1 MTKDSTTLEN
11 LNLLEFMESFNHSSD
26 IDFRT
31 KLYKEGAKS
40 YYVIIMFCPNLIDIQ
55 FSNQI
60 INDIFNVVQK
70 EEKFNFELISN
81 IVETKRLKE
90 VSNIKKEVEENLF
103 SGDLVIF
110 SSYLNDVFFIQVANP
125 PKRNPEESNL
135 ETSIRGPRDGFV
147 ENISDNMALIRQRL
161 KTSTLKSVEYT
172 IGERSRTKVLLVYME
187 DIINPSILSEVKQ
200 RLSSIKK
207 DVIVSSYEVEEEL
220 YDLPYSI
227 FPLLD
232 NIGRPDFVA
241 QSLNQGR
248 FAVIVDG
255 NPSCLIGPT
264 TLSQLVYSPED
275 IHASLYYINIVRYL
289 RISAIIT
296 TIFLP
301 GLYIA
306 MVTYHIDQL
315 PYPFLA
321 TIAMSR
327 NGLPFSAPLEACL
340 MLVFFELFKEAGI
353 RLPKA
358 VGQTVAVLGGL
369 FIGDAAIRAGLT
381 SPSMLVIVAL
391 TVISGYTLVN
401 QNIAGNI
408 VILRFFILFLSSI
421 LGLIGF
427 FTGMFLLATLIV
439 SLESFGQPYI
449 TILSVPSISDFLNV
463 VIKVPQKFKQKRN
476 ESLHPVD
483 KDRRRKWKKR

>member
-1 MTKDSTTLEN
+1 MTKEPRT

-31 KLYKEGAKS
+31 KSYQEGEDS
-40 YYVIIMFCPNLIDIQ
+40 HFVIIMFCPNLIDMQ

-60 INDIFNVVQK
+60 INDIFNIVQK
-70 EEKFNFELISN
+70 EEKFNFELLRN
-81 IVETKRLKE
+81 IVEVKRLKKE
-90 VSNIKKEVEENLF
+90 SNLKKEVEENLF

-110 SSYLNDVFFIQVANP
+110 SSYLNDVFFISVANP
-125 PKRNPEESNL
+125 PKRSPEESNL
-135 ETSIRGPRDGFV
+135 ENSIRGPRDGFV

-172 IGERSRTKVLLVYME
+172 IGERSRTKVLLVYIE
-187 DIINPSILSEVKQ
+187 DIINPSILSDVKQ
-200 RLSSIKK
+200 RLSLIKK
-207 DVIVSSYEVEEEL
+207 DVVLSSYEIEEAL
-220 YDLPYSI
+220 YDKPFSI

-232 NIGRPDFVA
+232 NIGRPDFIV

-255 NPSCLIGPT
+255 NPTCLIGPT
-264 TLSQLVYSPED
+264 NLNQLVYSPED
-275 IHASLYYINIVRYL
+275 IHASFYYVNVVRYL
-289 RISAIIT
+289 RIMAIIT

-301 GLYIA
+301 GFYIA
-306 MVTYHIDQL
+306 LITYHLDQV

-321 TIAMSR
+321 TIGMSR
-327 NGLPFSAPLEACL
+327 NGLPFSAPLEATL
-340 MLVFFELFKEAGI
+340 MLGFFELFKEAGI

-381 SPSMLVIVAL
+381 SPSMLVVVAV
-391 TVISGYTLVN
+391 TVISGYTLIN
-401 QNIAGNI
+401 QNISGNI
-408 VILRFFILFLSSI
+408 VILRFLVLFLSSG

-427 FTGMFLLATLIV
+427 FTGFFLLGTMVV

-449 TILSVPSISDFLNV
+449 SLLSVPSKSDFLNV
-463 VIKVPQKFKQKRN
+463 VIKLPQRFKVKRN
-476 ESLHPVD
+476 QSLHPVD
-483 KDRRRKWKKR
+483 EDRQKE

>member
-1 MTKDSTTLEN
+1 MRKESTSLES

-31 KLYKEGAKS
+31 KSYKEGEDS
-40 YYVIIMFCPNLIDIQ
+40 HFVIIMFCPNLIDVQ

-60 INDIFNVVQK
+60 INDIFNVVHK
-70 EEKFNFELISN
+70 EEKFDFELLRN
-81 IVETKRLKE
+81 IVEAKRLKD
-90 VSNIKKEVEENLF
+90 VSSIKKEVEENLF

-110 SSYLNDVFFIQVANP
+110 SSYLNDVFFIPVSNP
-125 PKRNPEESNL
+125 PQRSPEESNL
-135 ETSIRGPRDGFV
+135 ENSIRGPRDGFV
-147 ENISDNMALIRQRL
+147 ESISINMALIRQRL
-161 KTSTLKSVEYT
+161 KTSTLKSVEFT

-187 DIINPSILSEVKQ
+187 DIINPAILADVKQ
-200 RLSSIKK
+200 RLGNIKK
-207 DVIVSSYEVEEEL
+207 DVIISSYEIEEAL
-220 YDLPYSI
+220 YDEPFSI

-232 NIGRPDFVA
+232 NIGRPDFVV
-241 QSLNQGR
+241 QSINQGR

-255 NPSCLIGPT
+255 NPTCLIGPT
-264 TLSQLVYSPED
+264 NLNQLVYSPED
-275 IHASLYYINIVRYL
+275 IHASFYYVNIVRYL
-289 RISAIIT
+289 RIMAIIT

-301 GLYIA
+301 GFYIA
-306 MVTYHIDQL
+306 MVTYHIDQI

-321 TIAMSR
+321 TIGMSR

-381 SPSMLVIVAL
+381 SPAMLVVVAL
-391 TVISGYTLVN
+391 TVISGYTLIN
-401 QNIAGNI
+401 QNISGNI
-408 VILRFFILFLSSI
+408 VILRFFILFLSAA

-427 FTGMFLLATLIV
+427 FTGFFLVITLIV

-449 TILSVPSISDFLNV
+449 SILSVPSKSDFLNV
-463 VIKVPQKFKQKRN
+463 IIKLPQKFKVKRN
-476 ESLHPVD
+476 LSLHPVD
-483 KDRRRKWKKR
+483 EDRQKE

>member
-1 MTKDSTTLEN
+1 MTKEPRT

-31 KLYKEGAKS
+31 KSYQEGEDS
-40 YYVIIMFCPNLIDIQ
+40 HFVIIMFCPNLIDMQ

-60 INDIFNVVQK
+60 INEIFDIVQK
-70 EEKFNFELISN
+70 EEKINFELLRN
-81 IVETKRLKE
+81 LVEVKR
-90 VSNIKKEVEENLF
+90 VKEVEVNLF

-110 SSYLNDVFFIQVANP
+110 SSYLNDIFFISVANP
-125 PKRNPEESNL
+125 PKRDPEESNL
-135 ETSIRGPRDGFV
+135 ENSIRGPRDGFV
-147 ENISDNMALIRQRL
+147 ENISVNMALIRQRL

-200 RLSSIKK
+200 RLSLIKK
-207 DVIVSSYEVEEEL
+207 DVVVSSYEIEEAL
-220 YDLPYSI
+220 YDKPFSI

-232 NIGRPDFVA
+232 NIGRPDFIV

-255 NPSCLIGPT
+255 NPTCLIGPT
-264 TLSQLVYSPED
+264 NLNQLVYSPED
-275 IHASLYYINIVRYL
+275 IHASFYYVNVVRYL
-289 RISAIIT
+289 RIMAIIT

-301 GLYIA
+301 GFYIA
-306 MVTYHIDQL
+306 LITYHLDQV

-321 TIAMSR
+321 TIGMSR
-327 NGLPFSAPLEACL
+327 NGLPFSAPLEATL
-340 MLVFFELFKEAGI
+340 MLGFFELFKEAGI

-381 SPSMLVIVAL
+381 SPSMLVVVAV
-391 TVISGYTLVN
+391 TVISGYTLIN
-401 QNIAGNI
+401 QNISGNI
-408 VILRFFILFLSSI
+408 VILRFFILFLSSG

-427 FTGMFLLATLIV
+427 FTGFFLLGTMIV

-449 TILSVPSISDFLNV
+449 SILSVPSKSDFLNV
-463 VIKVPQKFKQKRN
+463 IIKLPQKFKVKRN
-476 ESLHPVD
+476 QSLHPID
-483 KDRRRKWKKR
+483 EDRKKE

>member
-1 MTKDSTTLEN
+1 MRKESTTLES

-31 KLYKEGAKS
+31 KSYKEEEDS
-40 YYVIIMFCPNLIDIQ
+40 HFVIIMFCPNLIDVQ

-60 INDIFNVVQK
+60 INDIFNVVDK
-70 EEKFNFELISN
+70 EEKFNFELLRN
-81 IVETKRLKE
+81 IVEAKRLND
-90 VSNIKKEVEENLF
+90 VSTIKKEVEENLF

-110 SSYLNDVFFIQVANP
+110 SSFLNDVFFIPVANP
-125 PKRNPEESNL
+125 PQRNPEESNL
-135 ETSIRGPRDGFV
+135 ENSIRGPRDGFI
-147 ENISDNMALIRQRL
+147 ENISVNMALIRQRL
-161 KTSTLKSVEYT
+161 KTSSLKSVEYT
-172 IGERSRTKVLLVYME
+172 IGERSRTKVLLVYMD
-187 DIINPSILSEVKQ
+187 DIINPAILSDVKK

-207 DVIVSSYEVEEEL
+207 DVIISSYEIEEAL
-220 YDLPYSI
+220 YDQPFSI

-232 NIGRPDFVA
+232 NIGRPDFVV
-241 QSLNQGR
+241 QSINQGR

-255 NPSCLIGPT
+255 NPTCLIGPT
-264 TLSQLVYSPED
+264 NLNQLVYSPED
-275 IHASLYYINIVRYL
+275 IHASFYYINVVRYL
-289 RISAIIT
+289 RIMAIIT

-301 GLYIA
+301 GFYIA
-306 MVTYHIDQL
+306 MVTYHLDQI

-321 TIAMSR
+321 TIGMSR

-381 SPSMLVIVAL
+381 SPSMLVVVAL
-391 TVISGYTLVN
+391 TVISGYTLIN
-401 QNIAGNI
+401 QNISGNI
-408 VILRFFILFLSSI
+408 VILRFFILLLSAAF
-421 LGLIGF
+421 GLIGF
-427 FTGMFLLATLIV
+427 YTGFFLVITMIV

-449 TILSVPSISDFLNV
+449 SILSVPSKSDFLNV
-463 VIKVPQKFKQKRN
+463 IIKLPQKFKIKRN
-476 ESLHPVD
+476 QSLHPVD
-483 KDRRRKWKKR
+483 EDRQKE

>member
-1 MTKDSTTLEN
+1 MTKESTTLEN

-31 KLYKEGAKS
+31 KSYKEGEDS
-40 YYVIIMFCPNLIDIQ
+40 HFVIIMFCPNLIDGQ

-60 INDIFNVVQK
+60 INDIFNIVHK
-70 EEKFNFELISN
+70 EEKFDFELLRN
-81 IVETKRLKE
+81 IVEAKRLKD
-90 VSNIKKEVEENLF
+90 VSTIKKEVEENLF

-110 SSYLNDVFFIQVANP
+110 SSYLNDVFFIPVANP
-125 PKRNPEESNL
+125 PQRNPEESNL
-135 ETSIRGPRDGFV
+135 ENSVRGPRDGFV
-147 ENISDNMALIRQRL
+147 ESIAVNMALIRQRL

-187 DIINPSILSEVKQ
+187 DIINPAILSDVKQ
-200 RLSSIKK
+200 RLGNIKK
-207 DVIVSSYEVEEEL
+207 DVIVSSYEIEEAL
-220 YDLPYSI
+220 YDQAFSI

-241 QSLNQGR
+241 QSINQGR

-264 TLSQLVYSPED
+264 NLNQLVYSPED
-275 IHASLYYINIVRYL
+275 IHASFYYVNIVRYL
-289 RISAIIT
+289 RIMAFIT

-301 GLYIA
+301 GFYIA
-306 MVTYHIDQL
+306 MVTYHIDQI

-321 TIAMSR
+321 TIGMSR

-340 MLVFFELFKEAGI
+340 MLGFFELFKEAGI

-381 SPSMLVIVAL
+381 SPSMLVVVAL
-391 TVISGYTLVN
+391 TVISGYTLIN
-401 QNIAGNI
+401 QNISGNI
-408 VILRFFILFLSSI
+408 VILRFFILFLSAS

-427 FTGMFLLATLIV
+427 YTGFFLVATMIV

-449 TILSVPSISDFLNV
+449 SILSVPSKSDFLNV
-463 VIKVPQKFKQKRN
+463 IIKLPQKFKIKRN
-476 ESLHPVD
+476 QSLNPVD
-483 KDRRRKWKKR
+483 EDRQKE

>member
-1 MTKDSTTLEN
+1 MKKESAASNNKSDII
-11 LNLLEFMESFNHSSD
+11 EFLESFNHSSD
-26 IDFRT
+26 IGFRT
-31 KLYKEGAKS
+31 KKFNEGAKLH
-40 YYVIIMFCPNLIDIQ
+40 VVVIMFCPNLIDIQ

-60 INDIFNVVQK
+60 IIDIFNVIHK
-70 EEKFNFELISN
+70 EEKFNFELLSN
-81 IVETKRLKE
+81 IVEAKKLKSE
-90 VSNIKKEVEENLF
+90 KNIKKEVEENLF

-110 SSYLNDVFFIQVANP
+110 NSYLNEIFFVPVANP

-135 ETSIRGPRDGFV
+135 ENSIRGPRDGFV

-161 KTSTLKSVEYT
+161 KTSSLKSIEFDV
-172 IGERSRTKVLLVYME
+172 GVRSRTKVLLVYIE
-187 DIINPSILSEVKQ
+187 DIINPTILSEVKS
-200 RLSSIKK
+200 RLSSMKK
-207 DVIVSSYEVEEEL
+207 DIVVSSYEIEEAL
-220 YDLPYSI
+220 YDQPFSI

-232 NIGRPDFVA
+232 NIGRPDFVV

-248 FAVIVDG
+248 FAIIVDG
-255 NPSCLIGPT
+255 NPTCLIGPT
-264 TLSQLVYSPED
+264 NLNQLVYSPED
-275 IHASLYYINIVRYL
+275 IHSSFYYVNVVRYL
-289 RISAIIT
+289 RILAILT

-301 GLYIA
+301 GFYIA
-306 MVTYHIDQL
+306 MVTYHMDQL

-327 NGLPFSAPLEACL
+327 NGLPFSTSLEACL

-381 SPSMLVIVAL
+381 SPSMLVIIAL
-391 TVISGYTLVN
+391 TVISGYTLIN

-408 VILRFFILFLSSI
+408 VILRFIILILSST

-427 FTGMFLLATLIV
+427 FTGFFLMVTMLV
-439 SLESFGQPYI
+439 SLESIGQPYI
-449 TILSVPSISDFLNV
+449 TLFSVPSISDFFSV
-463 VIKVPQKFKQKRN
+463 VIKIPQEYKKKRN
-476 ESLHPVD
+476 QSLHPVD
-483 KDRRRKWKKR
+483 LDRQKE

>member
-1 MTKDSTTLEN
+1 MKKESTTLEN

-31 KLYKEGAKS
+31 KSYKEGEDS
-40 YYVIIMFCPNLIDIQ
+40 HFVIIMFCPNLIDVQ

-60 INDIFNVVQK
+60 INDIFNVVHK
-70 EEKFNFELISN
+70 EEMFDFELLRN
-81 IVETKRLKE
+81 IVEAKRLKDG
-90 VSNIKKEVEENLF
+90 STIKKEVEENLF

-110 SSYLNDVFFIQVANP
+110 SSYLNDVFFIPVANP
-125 PKRNPEESNL
+125 PQRNPEESNL
-135 ETSIRGPRDGFV
+135 ENSIRGPRDGFV
-147 ENISDNMALIRQRL
+147 ESISINMALIRQRL

-172 IGERSRTKVLLVYME
+172 IGERSRTKVLLVYIE
-187 DIINPSILSEVKQ
+187 DIINPEILSKVKK

-207 DVIVSSYEVEEEL
+207 DVIVSSYEIEEML
-220 YDLPYSI
+220 YDQPFSI

-232 NIGRPDFVA
+232 NIGRPDFVV

-248 FAVIVDG
+248 FAVIVEG
-255 NPSCLIGPT
+255 NPTCLIGPT
-264 TLSQLVYSPED
+264 NLNQLVYSPED
-275 IHASLYYINIVRYL
+275 IHASFYYVNIVRYL
-289 RISAIIT
+289 RIMAIVT

-301 GLYIA
+301 GFYIA
-306 MVTYHIDQL
+306 LITFHLDQL

-321 TIAMSR
+321 TIGMSR
-327 NGLPFSAPLEACL
+327 NGLPFSAPIEAVL

-381 SPSMLVIVAL
+381 SPSMLVVVAL
-391 TVISGYTLVN
+391 TVISGYTLIN
-401 QNIAGNI
+401 QNISGNI
-408 VILRFFILFLSSI
+408 VILRFFVLFFSSI

-427 FTGMFLLATLIV
+427 FTSFFLIATMIV
-439 SLESFGQPYI
+439 SLESFGHPYI
-449 TILSVPSISDFLNV
+449 SNLSVPSKSDFLNIH
-463 VIKVPQKFKQKRN
+463 IKLPQKFKKTRN
-476 ESLHPVD
+476 QSLHPVD
-483 KDRRRKWKKR
+483 EDRQKE

>member
-1 MTKDSTTLEN
+1 MTKEPRT

-31 KLYKEGAKS
+31 KSYQEGEDS
-40 YYVIIMFCPNLIDIQ
+40 HFVIIMFCPNLIDMQ

-60 INDIFNVVQK
+60 INEIFDIVQK
-70 EEKFNFELISN
+70 EEKINFELLRN
-81 IVETKRLKE
+81 LVEVKRVKE
-90 VSNIKKEVEENLF
+90 VSTIKKEVEVNLF

-110 SSYLNDVFFIQVANP
+110 SSYLNDIFFISVANP
-125 PKRNPEESNL
+125 PKRDPEESNL
-135 ETSIRGPRDGFV
+135 ENSIRGPRDGFV
-147 ENISDNMALIRQRL
+147 ENISVNMALIRQRL

-200 RLSSIKK
+200 RLSLIKK
-207 DVIVSSYEVEEEL
+207 DVVVSSYEIEEAL
-220 YDLPYSI
+220 YDKPFSI

-232 NIGRPDFVA
+232 NIGRPDFIV

-255 NPSCLIGPT
+255 NPTCLIGPT
-264 TLSQLVYSPED
+264 NLNQLVYSPED
-275 IHASLYYINIVRYL
+275 IHASFYYVNVVRYL
-289 RISAIIT
+289 RIMAIIT

-301 GLYIA
+301 GFYIA
-306 MVTYHIDQL
+306 LITYHLDQV

-321 TIAMSR
+321 TIGMSR
-327 NGLPFSAPLEACL
+327 NGLPFSAPLEATL
-340 MLVFFELFKEAGI
+340 MLGFFELFKEAGI
-353 RLPKA
+353 RFPKA

-381 SPSMLVIVAL
+381 SPSMLVVVAV
-391 TVISGYTLVN
+391 TVISGYTLIN
-401 QNIAGNI
+401 QNISGNI
-408 VILRFFILFLSSI
+408 VILRFFILFLSSG

-427 FTGMFLLATLIV
+427 FTGFFLLGTMIV

-449 TILSVPSISDFLNV
+449 SILSVPSKSDFLNV
-463 VIKVPQKFKQKRN
+463 IIKLPQKFKVKRN
-476 ESLHPVD
+476 QSLHPID
-483 KDRRRKWKKR
+483 EDRKKE

>member
-1 MTKDSTTLEN
+1 MAKESATLNN
-11 LNLLEFMESFNHSSD
+11 LNLLEFMECFNHSSD

-31 KLYKEGAKS
+31 KSYKEGEVLH
-40 YYVIIMFCPNLIDIQ
+40 YVIVMFCPNLIDIQ

-60 INDIFNVVQK
+60 INDMFQIINREK
-70 EEKFNFELISN
+70 KFNFELVSN
-81 IVETKRLKE
+81 LVETKRLQT
-90 VSNIKKEVEENLF
+90 VSNLKMEVEENLF
-103 SGDLVIF
+103 SGALVIF
-110 SSYLNDVFFIQVANP
+110 SSYLNDIFFISVANL
-125 PKRNPEESNL
+125 PKRTPEESNL

-161 KTSTLKSVEYT
+161 KTSTLKSIEYT
-172 IGERSRTKVLLVYME
+172 IGERSRTKVLLTYIE
-187 DIINPSILSEVKQ
+187 DIINPSILSDVKQ

-207 DVIVSSYEVEEEL
+207 DAIVSSYEIEEAL
-220 YDLPYSI
+220 YDQPFSI

-255 NPSCLIGPT
+255 NPTCLIGPT
-264 TLSQLVYSPED
+264 NLNQLIYSPED
-275 IHASLYYINIVRYL
+275 IHASFYYMNVVRYL
-289 RISAIIT
+289 RILAILT

-301 GLYIA
+301 GFYIA
-306 MVTYHIDQL
+306 LLTYHLDQI

-321 TIAMSR
+321 TIAISR
-327 NGLPFSAPLEACL
+327 NGLPFSASQEAVL

-381 SPSMLVIVAL
+381 SPAMLVVIAL
-391 TVISGYTLVN
+391 TVISGYTLIN
-401 QNIAGNI
+401 QNISGNI
-408 VILRFFILFLSSI
+408 VILRLFVLFLSSI

-427 FTGMFLLATLIV
+427 FTSFFLLITMTV
-439 SLESFGQPYI
+439 SLESFGQPFI
-449 TILSVPSISDFLNV
+449 SVFSVPNKSDFLNV
-463 VIKVPQKFKQKRN
+463 FIKLPQKYKKKRN
-476 ESLHPVD
+476 QSLHPID
-483 KDRRRKWKKR
+483 EDRQRK

>member
-1 MTKDSTTLEN
+1 MRKESTSLES

-31 KLYKEGAKS
+31 KSYKEGEDS
-40 YYVIIMFCPNLIDIQ
+40 HFVIIMFCPNLIDVQ

-60 INDIFNVVQK
+60 INDIFNVVHK
-70 EEKFNFELISN
+70 EEKFDFELLRN
-81 IVETKRLKE
+81 IVEAKRLKD
-90 VSNIKKEVEENLF
+90 VSSIKKEVEENLF

-110 SSYLNDVFFIQVANP
+110 SSYLNDVFFIPVSNP
-125 PKRNPEESNL
+125 PQRSPEESNL
-135 ETSIRGPRDGFV
+135 ENSIRGPRDGFV
-147 ENISDNMALIRQRL
+147 ESISINMALIRQRL
-161 KTSTLKSVEYT
+161 KTSTLKSVEFT
-172 IGERSRTKVLLVYME
+172 IGKRSRTKVLLVYME
-187 DIINPSILSEVKQ
+187 DIINPEILSDVKQ
-200 RLSSIKK
+200 RLGSIKK
-207 DVIVSSYEVEEEL
+207 DVIVSSYEIEEAL
-220 YDLPYSI
+220 YDQPFSI

-232 NIGRPDFVA
+232 NIGRPDFVV
-241 QSLNQGR
+241 QSINQGR

-255 NPSCLIGPT
+255 NPTCLIGPT
-264 TLSQLVYSPED
+264 NLNQLVYSPED
-275 IHASLYYINIVRYL
+275 IHASFYYVNIVRYL
-289 RISAIIT
+289 RIMAIIT

-301 GLYIA
+301 GFYIA
-306 MVTYHIDQL
+306 MVTYHIDQI

-321 TIAMSR
+321 TIGMSR

-381 SPSMLVIVAL
+381 SPAMLVVVAL
-391 TVISGYTLVN
+391 TVISGYTLIN
-401 QNIAGNI
+401 QNISGNI
-408 VILRFFILFLSSI
+408 VILRFFILFLSAA

-427 FTGMFLLATLIV
+427 FTGFFLVITLIV

-449 TILSVPSISDFLNV
+449 SILSVPSKSDFLNV
-463 VIKVPQKFKQKRN
+463 IIKLPQKFKVKRN
-476 ESLHPVD
+476 LSLHPVD
-483 KDRRRKWKKR
+483 EDRQKE